1 VHEWRL
7 SLAFPLVLLFRR
19 RPALLLAA
27 ALALHAAAIG
37 AGAAPDVV
45 QLGPRLPSTVVA
57 SAYFALPFAAGAWLA
72 FGGRQLALRGPARA
86 VAWAGVAVAAAS
98 PSDLGFTAGS
108 AALIVLAR
116 GPGRL
121 PRVLAAP
128 ALLRLGRIS
137 FSLYL
142 VHMPVLAATLHA
154 TAGWL
159 SPWAALAAGVPLS
172 LLAAAAFHAAVEA
185 PAQRLSRRAGSERRR
200 LAPA

>member
-1 VHEWRL
+1 M
-7 SLAFPLVLLFRR
+7 
-19 RPALLLAA
+19 
-27 ALALHAAAIG
+27 
-37 AGAAPDVV
+37 
-45 QLGPRLPSTVVA
+45 
-57 SAYFALPFAAGAWLA
+57 
-72 FGGRQLALRGPARA
+72 
-86 VAWAGVAVAAAS
+86 AVAAAS
-98 PSDLGFTAGS
+98 PSDLGFIAAS

-121 PRVLAAP
+121 PRALAAP

-159 SPWAALAAGVPLS
+159 PPWAALAAGVPLS

-185 PAQRLSRRAGSERRR
+185 PAQRLSRRARSERRRR